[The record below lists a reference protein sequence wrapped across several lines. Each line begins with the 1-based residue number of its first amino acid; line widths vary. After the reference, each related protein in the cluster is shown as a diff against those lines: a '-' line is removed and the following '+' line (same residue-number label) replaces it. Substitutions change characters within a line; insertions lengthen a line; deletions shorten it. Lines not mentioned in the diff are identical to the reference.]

1 MGAYFMEYVK
11 ARSSKFK
18 KENNVNTNDVIPM
31 NKDFT
36 GTKQILTPLLR
47 GGNIANKLSL
57 LQNSEQKNTRRKYSL
72 ILNYLKL

>member
-1 MGAYFMEYVK
+1 
-11 ARSSKFK
+11 
-18 KENNVNTNDVIPM
+18 M

-57 LQNSEQKNTRRKYSL
+57 LQNSEQKNTRRKYS
-72 ILNYLKL
+72 